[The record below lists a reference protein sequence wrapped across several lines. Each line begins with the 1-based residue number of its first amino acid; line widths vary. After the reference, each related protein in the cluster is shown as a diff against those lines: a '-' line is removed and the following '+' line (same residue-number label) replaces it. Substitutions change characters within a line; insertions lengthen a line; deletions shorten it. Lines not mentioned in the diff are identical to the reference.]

1 MRAAA
6 AAGAGFLL
14 AVLWFDLMFDVQRE
28 AGIDSTAAY
37 YHRVT
42 TTARPMNRLVAAFMV
57 VTLVGLAGELVQGD
71 ANRAVAIASLILAIL
86 AIGLAATR
94 TVRNAMRLGEQRDD
108 IATQRALARSVLRDH
123 IACFVAIGAVVILQ
137 VFAAY

>member
-1 MRAAA
+1 MRAAS

-14 AVLWFDLMFDVQRE
+14 AVLWFDLMFDVQRD
-28 AGIDSTAAY
+28 AGVDSTAAY

-57 VTLVGLAGELVQGD
+57 LTLVGVTGEIVQGD
-71 ANRAVAIASLILAIL
+71 VNRGVAIVSLVLAAF
-86 AIGLAATR
+86 AIGLAVVR

-108 IATQRALARSVLRDH
+108 GATQRALARSILRDH
-123 IACFVAIGAVVILQ
+123 IACFVAIGALLLLQ

>member
-1 MRAAA
+1 VRAAA